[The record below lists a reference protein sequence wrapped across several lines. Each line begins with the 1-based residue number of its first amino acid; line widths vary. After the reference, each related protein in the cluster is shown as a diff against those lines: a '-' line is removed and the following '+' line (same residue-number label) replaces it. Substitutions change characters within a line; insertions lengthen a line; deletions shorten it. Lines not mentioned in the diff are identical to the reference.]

1 MALGCHDIS
10 CSYHFMDIVMAVIFL
25 ESKDNAKIKHLRGLI
40 ELNSARKKY
49 QQTVLEGTHLCLAW
63 LQQQKKIFSLFTTE
77 QALKHPDLQKIM
89 TLYKGHIFVISEVL
103 YKDLSTL
110 GTTLACLAVID
121 LPQNLPTI
129 DFNQDTLILENVQ
142 DPGNVGTL
150 LRSAAAANIKQVICT
165 QGSASLWSPRV
176 LRAGMGAHF
185 SLTCFENSTL
195 EHILPNFKIPV
206 FVTSSHRSTSL
217 YSKNLTQA
225 CVWILGNEGQGA
237 SDYALAHAQAVTIPQ
252 PGGQESL
259 NVAIAGS
266 VCFFEMVRQRQI
278 NG

>member
-1 MALGCHDIS
+1 MAI
-10 CSYHFMDIVMAVIFL
+10 IFL

-40 ELNSARKKY
+40 ELNSARKKH

-77 QALKHPDLQKIM
+77 QALENSELQQVFG
-89 TLYKGHIFVISEVL
+89 LHQGHIFVISEVL

-110 GTTLACLAVID
+110 GTTLPCLAIID
-121 LPQNLPTI
+121 LPQNPAQI
-129 DFNQDTLILENVQ
+129 DFTQDTLILENVQ

-165 QGSASLWSPRV
+165 QRSASLWSPRV

-185 SLTCFENSTL
+185 SLVCFENIQL
-195 EHILPNFKIPV
+195 EDILPQFKIPV

-217 YSKNLTQA
+217 YSKDLTQA

-237 SDYALAHAQAVTIPQ
+237 SNYALEHAEAVAIPQ

-266 VCFFEMVRQRQI
+266 ICFFEMVRQRQ
-278 NG
+278 

>member
-1 MALGCHDIS
+1 MAI
-10 CSYHFMDIVMAVIFL
+10 IFL

-40 ELNSARKKY
+40 ELNSARKKH

-63 LQQQKKIFSLFTTE
+63 LQQQKKILSLFTTE
-77 QALKHPDLQKIM
+77 QALENSELQQVFE
-89 TLYKGHIFVISEVL
+89 LHQGHIFVISEVL

-110 GTTLACLAVID
+110 GTTLPCLAIID
-121 LPQNLPTI
+121 LPQNPAQI
-129 DFNQDTLILENVQ
+129 DFTQDTLILENVQ

-185 SLTCFENSTL
+185 SLVCFENIQL
-195 EHILPNFKIPV
+195 EDILPQFKIPV

-217 YSKNLTQA
+217 YSKDLTQA

-237 SDYALAHAQAVTIPQ
+237 SNYALEHAEAVAIPQ

-266 VCFFEMVRQRQI
+266 ICFFEMVRQRQ
-278 NG
+278 

>member
-1 MALGCHDIS
+1 MAI
-10 CSYHFMDIVMAVIFL
+10 IFL

-40 ELNSARKKY
+40 ELNSARKKH

-77 QALKHPDLQKIM
+77 QALENSELQQVFE
-89 TLYKGHIFVISEVL
+89 LHQGHIFVISEVL

-110 GTTLACLAVID
+110 GTTLPCLAIID
-121 LPQNLPTI
+121 LPQNPAQI
-129 DFNQDTLILENVQ
+129 DFTQDTLILENVQ

-185 SLTCFENSTL
+185 SLVCFENIQL
-195 EHILPNFKIPV
+195 EDILPQFKIPV

-217 YSKNLTQA
+217 
-225 CVWILGNEGQGA
+225 
-237 SDYALAHAQAVTIPQ
+237 
-252 PGGQESL
+252 
-259 NVAIAGS
+259 
-266 VCFFEMVRQRQI
+266 
-278 NG
+278 

>member
-1 MALGCHDIS
+1 MAI
-10 CSYHFMDIVMAVIFL
+10 IFL

-40 ELNSARKKY
+40 ELNSARKKH

-77 QALKHPDLQKIM
+77 QALENSELQQVFE
-89 TLYKGHIFVISEVL
+89 LHQGHIFVISEVL

-110 GTTLACLAVID
+110 GTTLPCLAIID
-121 LPQNLPTI
+121 LPQNPAQI
-129 DFNQDTLILENVQ
+129 DFTQDTLILENVQ

-185 SLTCFENSTL
+185 SLVCFENIQL
-195 EHILPNFKIPV
+195 EDILPQFKIPV

-237 SDYALAHAQAVTIPQ
+237 SNYALEHAEAVAIPQ

-266 VCFFEMVRQRQI
+266 ICFFEMVRQRQ
-278 NG
+278 